1 MEFTEG
7 DAARV
12 HPLTR
17 PLATFSPAV
26 EKETGC
32 DRPWHGVV
40 FSFIDRGF
48 VDDSRPVLSMK
59 IVLAYSGGL
68 DTSVLLSWIRE
79 KYSADVIAF
88 CADIGQEEETKG
100 LRPKARKTG
109 AAKVYIDDLRE
120 EFATDFI
127 FPMMQAGAIYEGQ
140 YFLGTSI
147 ARPLIAKR
155 MVEIARKHRAQA
167 IAHGATGKGND
178 QVRFELAAAALAP
191 DLEVIAPWRDE
202 AFRTQ
207 FPGRKEMIDYCVA
220 KNIPVEASMKKP
232 YSMDRNL
239 LHISFEAG
247 MLEDPWLD
255 ASALKYRGMYKLS
268 VSPEDAPNKPEH
280 VTLDFEKGNC
290 IAVNGR
296 AMSPLKVM
304 QTLNRLGGKHGIGR
318 VDMVENRF
326 VGMKSRG
333 VYETPGGA
341 ILHAA
346 HRRMESITMDR
357 EVMHIRDSL
366 IPKYSELVYNGFW
379 YAPEREALQALV
391 TESQQNVTGT
401 VRVKLYKGNVIA
413 AGLKSPVSLYNPD
426 IATMEADPTD
436 AYNQSDATGFI
447 RLNSLRLKVATK
459 VVKARRLAK
468 RRR

>member
-1 MEFTEG
+1 
-7 DAARV
+7 
-12 HPLTR
+12 
-17 PLATFSPAV
+17 
-26 EKETGC
+26 
-32 DRPWHGVV
+32 
-40 FSFIDRGF
+40 
-48 VDDSRPVLSMK
+48 MK

-280 VTLDFEKGNC
+280 ATLDFEKGNC